1 LGSARKTALPAAD
14 QDAGILGSAMGWSMP
29 AAKDLRRECC
39 DISAFVN
46 VQKDLTDVPNYA
58 DSDLLC
64 NEHRIEVST
73 YHKLSFVLNLKPVS
87 LMEQHI
93 IISCIHE
100 DKRYLNKI
108 QKWALQGR
116 LPGQVYVIPQDD
128 EFFYHEDGSL
138 HEERIVWAIKE
149 ASLVVVLVGENNL
162 DHPWLFWEGE
172 FCHQWGIK
180 RVLLRIP
187 YTTGEL
193 PAEFKVLREIAFN
206 PNAIEKELKEFA
218 NPNQF

>member
-1 LGSARKTALPAAD
+1 
-14 QDAGILGSAMGWSMP
+14 
-29 AAKDLRRECC
+29 
-39 DISAFVN
+39 
-46 VQKDLTDVPNYA
+46 
-58 DSDLLC
+58 
-64 NEHRIEVST
+64 
-73 YHKLSFVLNLKPVS
+73 
-87 LMEQHI
+87 MEQHI
-93 IISCIHE
+93 IISCTHD
-100 DKRYLNKI
+100 DKRYLTKI

-138 HEERIVWAIKE
+138 HEERMVWAIKE
-149 ASLVVVLVGENNL
+149 ASLVVVLVGDNNL
-162 DHPWLFWEGE
+162 DHPWLSWEGE

-187 YTTGEL
+187 YTTGEI
-193 PAEFKVLREIAFN
+193 PTEFKLLREIAFN